1 MENGKVVRRQYDR
14 EFKLE
19 ILRLCEEKQSVAQIA
34 RDFGIRESLIHKWKK
49 AFREDPQEP
58 FPGKGNLKKEEAYVR
73 QLERDLKRVTE
84 ERDILKKALAIFS
97 KTPR

>member
-1 MENGKVVRRQYDR
+1 MERRKYDR

-19 ILRLCEEKQSVAQIA
+19 ILHLVQEGKQTVAQIA
-34 RDFGIRESLIHKWKK
+34 RDFGIRANLIHKWKR
-49 AFREDPQEP
+49 ASREEPQDP
-58 FPGKGNLKKEEAYVR
+58 FPGKGNLRKEEAYVR
-73 QLERDLKRVTE
+73 QLEKDLKRITE